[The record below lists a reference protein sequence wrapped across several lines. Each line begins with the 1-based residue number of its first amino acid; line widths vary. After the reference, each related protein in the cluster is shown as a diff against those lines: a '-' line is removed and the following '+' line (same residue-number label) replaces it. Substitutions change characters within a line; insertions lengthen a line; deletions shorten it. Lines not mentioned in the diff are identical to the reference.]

1 MDIISVFETEGGSS
15 ILSRPAIKEH
25 MSYWGY
31 HLILDCSNCD
41 KSLMSNRVNV
51 DTWIRQLVKDIN
63 MSPIGDPRIE
73 YTAGEFP
80 DKAGFTVVQIIVTS
94 SIVAHFVDNLG
105 QIYLDV
111 FSCKPFD
118 STVVKNS
125 VVKHFKSAKQREYF
139 LTRQAD

>member
-1 MDIISVFETEGGSS
+1 MTNY
-15 ILSRPAIKEH
+15 A
-25 MSYWGY
+25 
-31 HLILDCSNCD
+31 N
-41 KSLMSNRVNV
+41 VNN
-51 DTWIRQLVKDIN
+51 WIRQLVTDID
-63 MSPIGDPRIE
+63 MSPVGDPRIE

-111 FSCKPFD
+111 FSCKQFD
-118 STVVKNS
+118 PTVVKHSVSKYFNS
-125 VVKHFKSAKQREYF
+125 TRQREYF